1 MTFKQASL
9 VASLSA
15 ALSIGAPRFAVASSP
30 ESEAPSASAE
40 TKVKIALV
48 VDTSAI
54 DEEFR
59 HQLEVITTRQLQP
72 ALEEAGYEVTDG
84 FVDLALQV
92 RYAPVEAGQFRD
104 HGIHFEVIKGKNVE
118 PAIQWVLC
126 NACGQVR
133 LEELL
138 TETTPQLVEAL
149 KKATQTPATQNT
161 EEGTHDDNPNGSNN
175 DTQPV
180 ELPKPIGPMGG
191 VGIGVAAVGLGV
203 LIWGGVELSRGVV
216 IDGLENE
223 QRRLID
229 HRPRG
234 NALVG
239 AGAAS
244 LVVGIVLLG
253 VDLGLRSKQ
262 RKQARS
268 KTAVAPFFTP
278 QSAGI
283 GVAGQF

>member
-1 MTFKQASL
+1 MTFKQTSL
-9 VASLSA
+9 VVSLSA
-15 ALSIGAPRFAVASSP
+15 ALSFGAPRLAVASSP
-30 ESEAPSASAE
+30 ESEAPPASSE

-48 VDTSAI
+48 VDAAAI
-54 DEEFR
+54 DDEFR

-92 RYAPVEAGQFRD
+92 RYTPVEAGQFRD
-104 HGIHFEVIKGKNVE
+104 HGIHFEVIKGKSVE

-138 TETTPQLVEAL
+138 TETTPQLIEAL
-149 KKATQTPATQNT
+149 NKATETPSTQTP
-161 EEGTHDDNPNGSNN
+161 EGHHNDDPNGSNN
-175 DTQPV
+175 DSQPV

-216 IDGLENE
+216 IDDRGNE
-223 QRRLID
+223 QRSLVD

-234 NALVG
+234 NALLGV
-239 AGAAS
+239 GAAS
-244 LVVGIVLLG
+244 LVVGAVLLG

-278 QSAGI
+278 QSVGI